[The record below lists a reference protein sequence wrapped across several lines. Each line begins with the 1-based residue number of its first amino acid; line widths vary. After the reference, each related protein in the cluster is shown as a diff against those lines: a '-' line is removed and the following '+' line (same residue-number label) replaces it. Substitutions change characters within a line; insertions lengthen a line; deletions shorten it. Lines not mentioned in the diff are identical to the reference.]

1 MGKPTKL
8 RHRQSNK
15 PQISDNLSLEER
27 LSKIENV
34 QANNSSNVLKFAFFF
49 FMGVG
54 LTILL
59 YPEVSKTLGGVRE
72 TREVITEK
80 GKPSDAVELVEQEYN
95 LDDDDIEL
103 DHNDEDSG
111 SLKKKNTT
119 TFQYSDKT
127 HDDVK
132 PIPLEFEKFDS
143 LEDAFSNDDE
153 NVQKDSIKSVPLKF
167 ERNDA
172 LEGEI
177 DSDDEHNSNARDTKN
192 VHQQNS
198 KDTKVPEPEYYDKE
212 KTGDAERKVIKEVK
226 IKGTG
231 NQNKEKTV
239 KQKKKSQSATRTK
252 TQTDGEQK
260 LPKEVLEF
268 NATIQKGILPKKI
281 FADGRRIPP
290 MELLPQKPNN
300 SSVK

>member
-8 RHRQSNK
+8 RNRQSNK

-34 QANNSSNVLKFAFFF
+34 QASNSSNVLKFAFFF

-72 TREVITEK
+72 TGEVITDK

-95 LDDDDIEL
+95 LDDDDKEL
-103 DHNDEDSG
+103 DHNDDDSE

-119 TFQYSDKT
+119 TFQYSDET

-143 LEDAFSNDDE
+143 LEDAFGNDDE
-153 NVQKDSIKSVPLKF
+153 NAQKDSVKSVPLKF

-177 DSDDEHNSNARDTKN
+177 DNDDELDSIARDTKN

-198 KDTKVPEPEYYDKE
+198 KNTKVPEPKSNDKAN
-212 KTGDAERKVIKEVK
+212 TGDAKRKVIKEVE
-226 IKGTG
+226 IKGAG
-231 NQNKEKTV
+231 NQSNKKSE
-239 KQKKKSQSATRTK
+239 KQKKKSQSN
-252 TQTDGEQK
+252 TQTQTQTTGEQK

-268 NATIQKGILPKKI
+268 NATIQKGITPKKI